1 MKKNIRSLTAVCLA
15 AMLTVGCGMGN
26 SKASLSYD
34 DAVEELS
41 ALSKSVHVTE
51 LPASIDLDAE
61 EFTNDAALADI
72 DTFDLTVEGTG
83 DINIEIAAATELS
96 SSAPDDWLNVVA
108 EQFNKSGQTIGG
120 RSVSVTVRKI
130 ASGEVVTYMVN
141 GGYRPEVFIPSNY
154 AWGKMLD
161 ASGIRTVEIA
171 DRIVGNT
178 AGILMSR
185 EMHEEYSEKY
195 GEVTVSGVLEAA
207 IAGDLIFAYTNP
219 YTSSTGL
226 NILTAML
233 YSFDQNNPLSEQA
246 TQKLISYQ
254 QNAPTAA
261 YTTAVLRNSAKKG
274 IIDAMVMEEQAYI
287 NTPELK
293 DYVYTP
299 AGIRHDHPFYTF
311 EYVSDEKKQAAEL
324 FAQYCMSEENQKLAG
339 DKGFNRH
346 DDYVGQDSGLD
357 GSGYFA
363 AQNVWKT
370 NKNGGRPIIAVFVT
384 DVSGSMNGLPLNTLK
399 ESLLASA
406 KYIGS
411 DNYVGLISYS
421 DDVYVNLKIDKFNN
435 KQRAYFSGAV
445 KSLNANGNTATYDAV
460 AVGLKMLLDKA
471 EEVPDASLVLFVLSD
486 GVKNRGL
493 GLNRIEPIVGGLHIP
508 VYCIGYNM
516 NNTKELKELAEINEA
531 ALINA
536 DSDDIVNQLRNLF
549 NVNM

>member
-1 MKKNIRSLTAVCLA
+1 MIAVCLA
-15 AMLTVGCGMGN
+15 AMLTVGCGTGN

-41 ALSKSVHVTE
+41 ALSESVHVTE

-96 SSAPDDWLNVVA
+96 SSAPDDWINVVA

-346 DDYVGQDSGLD
+346 DDYVGQDTGLD

-493 GLNRIEPIVGGLHIP
+493 GLNRIKPIVGGLHIP

>member
-1 MKKNIRSLTAVCLA
+1 MIAVCLA
-15 AMLTVGCGMGN
+15 AMLTVGCGTGN

-41 ALSKSVHVTE
+41 ALSESVHVTE

-96 SSAPDDWLNVVA
+96 SGAPDDWINVVA

-299 AGIRHDHPFYTF
+299 AGIRHDHPLYTF
-311 EYVSDEKKQAAEL
+311 EYVSDEEKQAAEL

-346 DDYVGQDSGLD
+346 DDYVGQDTGLD

-384 DVSGSMNGLPLNTLK
+384 DISGSMNGLPLNTLK

-471 EEVPDASLVLFVLSD
+471 EEVPDVSLVLFVLSD